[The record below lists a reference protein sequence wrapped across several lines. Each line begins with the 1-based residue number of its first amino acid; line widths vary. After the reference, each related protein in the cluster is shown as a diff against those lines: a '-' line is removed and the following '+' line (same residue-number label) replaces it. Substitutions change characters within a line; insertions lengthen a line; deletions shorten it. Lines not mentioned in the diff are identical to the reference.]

1 MSVTADILGAVP
13 ALAPDAP
20 ATDAR
25 SLPRAAPDQWEA
37 PGLVLSCDAFALGAA
52 LSLSGATAS
61 VLAVAYALG
70 ALLTLA
76 ACQGY
81 RVSISL
87 SALESA
93 PWLLGRLAV
102 PLVLLGPIVLLQG
115 VDPNVFAMVLL
126 AMAFVLAG
134 RVASYALLRRLR
146 HQGYLLEPA
155 VILGAGQVGAE
166 LARVFETRREYGIVP
181 VGFLDCVGGDL
192 PLPLLGDVDRLDELL
207 RDGAVR
213 HVVVAFGPAREAE
226 LVQVLRTAVRYD
238 VELHVVP
245 RFFDVGVAPP
255 GPDSDYVRGIPL
267 NRVRRSVLRPEAELV
282 KRAVDV
288 VVAGTLLAVAA
299 PLLAVV
305 ALLVRLTS
313 PGPVLFCQDRVG
325 RDGRVFKMRKFRTMV
340 QGAEADLER
349 LVQLNE
355 RDGVVFKIRNDPRC
369 TPVGRWLRRFS
380 IDELPQLWHVLT
392 GDMSLVGP
400 RPAVPGETARYD
412 QDARWR
418 LMVKPGLTGLWQVS
432 GRSDLPWAESLR
444 LDLYYIYNWS
454 VGLDLMVMG
463 RTLGAVLRRE
473 GAY

>member
-1 MSVTADILGAVP
+1 MSVTADTIRAVP
-13 ALAPDAP
+13 ALAPGAP
-20 ATDAR
+20 TTAAR
-25 SLPRAAPDQWEA
+25 SLPRATPARWEA
-37 PGLVLSCDAFALGAA
+37 PGLLLSADFVALGAA
-52 LSLSGATAS
+52 LALSGATSS

-81 RVSISL
+81 RVPITL

-102 PLVLLGPIVLLQG
+102 PLVLLGPIVLLRG
-115 VDPNVFAMVLL
+115 VDPDVFAMVLL
-126 AMAFVLAG
+126 AMALILVG

-146 HQGYLLEPA
+146 QQGYLLEPA

-166 LARVFETRREYGIVP
+166 LARVFKTRREHGIEP

-255 GPDSDYVRGIPL
+255 GPDSDDVRGIPL

-282 KRAVDV
+282 KRVVDI
-288 VVAGTLLAVAA
+288 AVAA
-299 PLLAVV
+299 TLV
-305 ALLVRLTS
+305 VRLTS

-340 QGAEADLER
+340 HDAEDHLDR

-355 RDGVVFKIRNDPRC
+355 RDGVVFKIRDDPRC